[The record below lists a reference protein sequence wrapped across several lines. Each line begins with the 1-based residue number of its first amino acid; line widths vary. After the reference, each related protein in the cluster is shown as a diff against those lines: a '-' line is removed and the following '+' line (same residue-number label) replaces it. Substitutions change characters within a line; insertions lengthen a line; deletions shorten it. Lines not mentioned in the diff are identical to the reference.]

1 MRALQH
7 GSALKESPET
17 SARQDITSHCAPGP
31 IAYAAE
37 VISNSEDLYFE
48 QQKGVFVCV
57 S

>member
-1 MRALQH
+1 VRALQH